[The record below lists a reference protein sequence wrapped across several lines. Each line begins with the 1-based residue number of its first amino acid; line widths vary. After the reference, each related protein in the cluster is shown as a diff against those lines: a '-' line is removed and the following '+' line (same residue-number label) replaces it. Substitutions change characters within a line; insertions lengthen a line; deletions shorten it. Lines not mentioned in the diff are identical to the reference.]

1 MGRLTKYL
9 YIIALVV
16 LFFISNLPVNAE
28 GKEKL
33 VLDTEKIS
41 RIEKIIKDNMETG
54 QIPGMSIGIVRG
66 DEILYQKSMGY
77 SDVENKVEATNETL
91 YELASNSKQITA
103 LGIFVLQGEG
113 KLDINDN
120 VSEYIPWFSMKYRGK
135 EQNITIKQLLN
146 FTSGISFNAIEQ
158 VQAGD
163 SERALEELV
172 KRIMDTELVVMP
184 GREFIYST
192 VSYDVLG
199 LVIQYVSSK
208 SYEDFIQEDVLAKFD
223 MAHTYA
229 NHADAVKVGMMD
241 GYKLGFLKA
250 RKYVAEEYRCNT
262 PAGYIVSN
270 LNDLCNYLK
279 VINGYYDN
287 CSIDKETLDAYRS
300 FSWEIGKDRVIDS
313 GGSNPSFSTGIMLV
327 PEDSLAVVVM
337 ANRGSTGDGYVGRTA
352 KEITR
357 LLSGCASINVDYG
370 DFDSNL
376 DQYSTYG
383 VGIFGAFTLI
393 EVIMIIF
400 FLIQLKQKKKEYRKG
415 FIAKTIFSVIF
426 LGFIGFIIYV
436 LYHVPDIIFYGVS
449 WNFIK
454 VWGPYSVIPAFVL
467 LASFIVLVSI
477 HLMLKI
483 FFKKK
488 TLKRED

>member
-1 MGRLTKYL
+1 MRKLTKYL
-9 YIIALVV
+9 YIVVLVV
-16 LFFISNLPVNAE
+16 LLCTSNLVVNVE
-28 GKEKL
+28 GKKKL
-33 VLDTEKIS
+33 VLDTEQIS
-41 RIEKIIKDNMETG
+41 QIEKIIKNNMETG
-54 QIPGMSIGIVRG
+54 QIPGMSIGIVRE

-77 SDVENKVEATNETL
+77 SDVENKIEATNETL

-120 VSEYIPWFSMKYRGK
+120 ASEHIPWFSMKYQGK

-163 SERALEELV
+163 SEQALEELV
-172 KRIMDTELVVMP
+172 KRVMSTELAAMP

-199 LVIQYVSSK
+199 LVIQYVSNM
-208 SYEDFIQEDVLAKFD
+208 SYEDFIQENILAEFD
-223 MAHTYA
+223 MTQTYA
-229 NHADAVKVGMMD
+229 NHADAVKAGMID

-250 RKYVAEEYRCNT
+250 RKYAAEEYRCNT
-262 PAGYIVSN
+262 PAGYVVTN
-270 LNDLCNYLK
+270 LNDICNYLK
-279 VINGYYDN
+279 VINGYYEN

-300 FSWEIGKDRVIDS
+300 FSWEIGKEEVIDS
-313 GGSNPSFSTGIMLV
+313 GGSNPSFSTGIILV

-337 ANRGSTGDGYVGRTA
+337 ANRGSTGDGYVGRTG

-357 LLSGCASINVDYG
+357 LLSGCISINVDYG

-376 DQYSTYG
+376 DRYSSYG
-383 VGIFGAFTLI
+383 VGIFGVFTLI
-393 EVIMIIF
+393 ELIMIIR
-400 FLIQLKQKKKEYRKG
+400 FLIQIKQKTKEHRKG
-415 FIAKTIFSVIF
+415 VVAKTILSAIF
-426 LGFIGFIIYV
+426 LGINSFIIYV
-436 LYHVPDIIFYGVS
+436 IYRVPDIIFYGVS

-454 VWGPYSVIPAFVL
+454 VWGPYSVIPAFAL

-477 HLMLKI
+477 HIMLKI

-488 TLKRED
+488 SL